1 MADTT
6 TTNLALTKPEVG
18 ASTDTWGTKINT
30 DLDSV
35 DAVFA
40 AAGTGTSVGLNVG
53 SGKTL
58 SVAGTLNVTGTANIN
73 ASNTFGFK
81 NRIINGAM
89 VIDQRN
95 AGAAIASPSDNYTTD
110 RFYSRQVGG
119 GVASAQQSSTAPTG
133 FVNSLLFTVTTPDS
147 SIVTTDRYYVAQFI
161 EGYNIADLAWG
172 TASAATVTLSFWVRS
187 SLTGTFGGAIRN
199 SGASRSYPFT
209 YTINAANTFEQKT
222 ITIAGDT
229 SGTWLTTNGVGI
241 QVIFSIGMGP
251 TYSGTASAWA
261 SADYLSATGA
271 TNVIATNGAT
281 FYITG
286 VQLEKGTQATS
297 FDFRDY
303 GRELILCQRYFVNI
317 GASTQFMGAHA
328 FSTNRVISAAFYPAT
343 MRTTPTVTSSSTA
356 YTYFVN
362 GTAATSTAVGSTAQ
376 ASGNLVIDVTATAT
390 SGSNGVI
397 AIVTPISLSAE
408 L

>member
-1 MADTT
+1 MA
-6 TTNLALTKPEVG
+6 LVG
-18 ASTDTWGTKINT
+18 T
-30 DLDSV
+30 
-35 DAVFA
+35 
-40 AAGTGTSVGLNVG
+40 
-53 SGKTL
+53 
-58 SVAGTLNVTGTANIN
+58 IN
-73 ASNTFGFK
+73 ASNDFGLK

-161 EGYNIADLAWG
+161 EGYNTADFAFG
-172 TASAATVTLSFWVRS
+172 TASASYITLSFWVRS

-241 QVIFSIGMGP
+241 QVIFGLGMGP
-251 TYSGTASAWA
+251 TYSGTAGAWA

-286 VQLEKGTQATS
+286 VQLEKGSTTTA
-297 FDFRDY
+297 FDYRSI
-303 GRELILCQRYFVNI
+303 GTELALCQRYYLQSGG
-317 GASTQFMGAHA
+317 GAYASIFGARGNTISTTLAALSFALPVSMRASPTLSYTGTPRLDNGQAGF
-328 FSTNRVISAAFYPAT
+328 NISALTGGITSVNLAT
-343 MRTTPTVTSSSTA
+343 GTLSVTSSGLTVHQPVSIDA
-356 YTYFVN
+356 N
-362 GTAATSTAVGSTAQ
+362 AGGS
-376 ASGNLVIDVTATAT
+376 
-390 SGSNGVI
+390 
-397 AIVTPISLSAE
+397 IVSFSSE